1 MADIHQILIVLDGS
15 ADSVRQK
22 IEQYRSKD
30 FQLDDGLTPP
40 MKNVKNR
47 KFSKKLA
54 ENTKRMEEIEKA
66 VKRMLEADEKSL
78 SSNYTLYNSQ
88 GKPVK
93 MKEPGKKKG
102 VTEEKEQGME
112 VVEME
117 VEETMVEEN
126 VAEVEEESGDSD
138 FAAELEEDLFG
149 DVSEAEQSVQEETVE
164 MEEPTQTLPPHIL
177 QLQKQID
184 DKKAQLS
191 TMTNPAIRERIED
204 LIRVLEQDLQNKLAN
219 L

>member
-1 MADIHQILIVLDGS
+1 
-15 ADSVRQK
+15 
-22 IEQYRSKD
+22 
-30 FQLDDGLTPP
+30 
-40 MKNVKNR
+40 
-47 KFSKKLA
+47 
-54 ENTKRMEEIEKA
+54 
-66 VKRMLEADEKSL
+66 MLEADEKSL

-149 DVSEAEQSVQEETVE
+149 DVSEADNRSKKR
-164 MEEPTQTLPPHIL
+164 PLKWRSRLRLSRPHIL

-204 LIRVLEQDLQNKLAN
+204 LIRVLEQDSLQTNSLIYNHKPY
-219 L
+219 